1 MFNLKQLETFY
12 WAAKLGSFTA
22 AAERLNYTQS
32 TVSMRIHDLEQD
44 LGVSLFDRS
53 QRTARITS
61 KGRDLLKHAEE
72 LLNLSAEVHERIAA
86 PGTRRGIVRLGVAEM
101 ISVTWLPKLIQILH
115 ERYPDILLELD
126 EALTEDLVDRLRAG
140 ALDLILA
147 PGRMPGYNLIPRS
160 LGSVAFVWMASP
172 KLGIPAG
179 TLTPKDL
186 QRWPVIALA
195 RQSYHH
201 ARIEDWF
208 HSRNALCRRIY
219 TCKSFGVASSL
230 AVAALGITLLPVDN
244 YQDMIASGNLQVI
257 ATEPPMTPVEFTV
270 TMSVDSPQS
279 LPKLIAD
286 LACEV
291 STFDKAEAT
300 EEIMIQ

>member
-101 ISVTWLPKLIQILH
+101 ISVTWLPKLIQTLH
-115 ERYPDILLELD
+115 ERYPDIL
-126 EALTEDLVDRLRAG
+126 
-140 ALDLILA
+140 LDLILA

-160 LGSVAFVWMASP
+160 LGSVVFVWMASP

-244 YQDMIASGNLQVI
+244 YQDLIASGKLHVI
-257 ATEPPMTPVEFTV
+257 VTEPPMTPVEFTV

-291 STFDKAEAT
+291 STFDKAEPT
-300 EEIMIQ
+300 EKIMIQ